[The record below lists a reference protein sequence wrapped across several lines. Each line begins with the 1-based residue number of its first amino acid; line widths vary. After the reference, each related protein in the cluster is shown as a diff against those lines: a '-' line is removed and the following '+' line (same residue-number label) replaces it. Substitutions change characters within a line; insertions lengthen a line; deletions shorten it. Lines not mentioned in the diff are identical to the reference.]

1 MIWFDKFNSKFL
13 KEKSKKELDEHYD
26 NIELEKGDLTA
37 MLIAAFITFMPLV
50 IIITLIY
57 IGVAHIFGL

>member
-1 MIWFDKFNSKFL
+1 MMLFDKFNYKFL

-26 NIELEKGDLTA
+26 NIKLEKGDLPA

-50 IIITLIY
+50 ITITLIY
-57 IGVAHIFGL
+57 IGVAYLFGL